1 MEEDVDSA
9 VQGAGRLRGRK
20 GVMYVPGDFGRAFET
35 SERCVL
41 CAEGRPK
48 SLLYRG
54 NAVAPTRGYYVNSA
68 PAATWEDHG
77 KHPMSHS

>member
-9 VQGAGRLRGRK
+9 VQGAGRLRWRK
-20 GVMYVPGDFGRAFET
+20 GVMYVRGDDGRAFET
-35 SERCVL
+35 AERCVL
-41 CAEGRPK
+41 RAEGRPK

-54 NAVAPTRGYYVNSA
+54 DAVAPTRGDYVDFA

-77 KHPMSHS
+77 